1 LRQISNHLV
10 RSNTLASTP
19 CDKQEMARDSATP
32 VAEAEKPIVIPMT
45 EEIDP
50 ETGCPDVKPPP
61 EGYKRCPVCK
71 TDKLTQQNG
80 NLDTVVDDKYK
91 QIDTKKL
98 RRPTET
104 HPDFR
109 HCLPPTK
116 VEYGK
121 NNDLFSV
128 FTAGSIEM
136 GSAIQ
141 WQKTMV
147 EHLKDLP
154 IIITNP
160 RRGHWNPNINA
171 KKDDKDFFD
180 QVKWELDSLTR
191 ADVIVFF
198 FDCNTSSPVTLLEL
212 GLWAKSGKV
221 IVCCDQRYW
230 RQSNVDIVCER
241 YRVPLVSSFHHLIP
255 ALREF
260 MRLKGLEEDPVTRTY
275 PKFPKDKADAELKE
289 LENSIEQNKVN
300 KGNFDKQWWAK
311 YQDTEEEIKL
321 KMTKAEKEK
330 KEAKRKADQIEVVRR
345 GKLSDAQRDA
355 EDAAKKEER
364 RKDAEEA
371 LKEGEVS

>member
-1 LRQISNHLV
+1 LL
-10 RSNTLASTP
+10 
-19 CDKQEMARDSATP
+19 QESPAAHKT
-32 VAEAEKPIVIPMT
+32 KPTKKRVVIPPK

-50 ETGCPDVKPPP
+50 DTGCPDLQPPP

-71 TDKLTQQNG
+71 TDKLTRQNG
-80 NLDTVVDDKYK
+80 KLDSVVVDKYK
-91 QIDTKKL
+91 QLDPDRLPRLPSSKH
-98 RRPTET
+98 R
-104 HPDFR
+104 DFR

-121 NNDLFSV
+121 NNDQFSV

-141 WQKTMV
+141 WQTTLVKY
-147 EHLKDLP
+147 LKDLP
-154 IIITNP
+154 IIVTNP

-230 RQSNVDIVCER
+230 RQSNVHMVCER
-241 YRVPLVSSFHHLIP
+241 YNVPLVSSFHKLIP
-255 ALREF
+255 ALRKF
-260 MRLKGLEEDPVTRTY
+260 MEIKRLKKVPGTGTW
-275 PKFPKDKADAELKE
+275 PKFSKDKADAQLKE
-289 LENSIEQNKVN
+289 LETFIEQNKKKKQSKKLN
-300 KGNFDKQWWAK
+300 KSRSNKELWWLDPE
-311 YQDTEEEIKL
+311 YQDDDEEAMQ
-321 KMTKAEKEK
+321 KMTRAEKEAM
-330 KEAKRKADQIEVVRR
+330 EAKRKADSAEEVRR
-345 GKLSDAQRDA
+345 RKLSQGERDA
-355 EDAAKKEER
+355 EDAAKKEVR

-371 LKEGEVS
+371 LKEGEVL

>member
-1 LRQISNHLV
+1 LRQISNHLT
-10 RSNTLASTP
+10 RANTLASTP
-19 CDKQEMARDSATP
+19 CDKQEMARDTGIPASGKP
-32 VAEAEKPIVIPMT
+32 VVIPMT

-80 NLDTVVDDKYK
+80 NLDTVVEDKYM
-91 QIDTKKL
+91 QIQLKPLGEPPEKAHA
-98 RRPTET
+98 E
-104 HPDFR
+104 FR

-116 VEYGK
+116 VAYGE

-147 EHLKDLP
+147 KYLRDLP

-160 RRGHWNPNINA
+160 RRGHWDPNINA
-171 KKDDKDFFD
+171 KKDDPDFFD

-241 YRVPLVSSFHHLIP
+241 YNVPLVSSFHRLIP

-260 MRLKGLEEDPVTRTY
+260 MEDKGLIIAKDGTY

-289 LENSIEQNKVN
+289 LERSIERNKAN
-300 KGNFDKQWWAK
+300 KGNSNIQWWAK
-311 YQDTEEEIKL
+311 YQDTEEEIKR
-321 KMTKAEKEK
+321 KMTKAEKQKMEEK
-330 KEAKRKADQIEVVRR
+330 RQADEAEVVRR
-345 GKLSDAQRDA
+345 ANLSDAERDA
-355 EDAAKKEER
+355 EDAARKEAR

-371 LKEGEVS
+371 LKEGEVL